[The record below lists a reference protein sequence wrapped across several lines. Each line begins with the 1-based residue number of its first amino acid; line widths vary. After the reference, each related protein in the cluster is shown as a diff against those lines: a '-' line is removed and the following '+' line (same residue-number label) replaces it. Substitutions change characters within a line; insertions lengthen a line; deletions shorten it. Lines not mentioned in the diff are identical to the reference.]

1 MNPGKNKFLNYFTEI
16 FNLKNLINEPRC
28 FISQNPTMI
37 DLILTNGKGSFMKTA
52 VLGTDMSDYQIL
64 SLRDQPKVFAIEIR
78 KTLIRKRSIVTWNLK
93 CQSVRI
99 PLRSFCRSSRHCTI
113 ICSFKRESYSL

>member
-52 VLGTDMSDYQIL
+52 VLETDMSDYHIL